1 MKIYVDADAIPV
13 VIREILYRAAERVK
27 VPVILVANVMLKIP
41 QSPLVSMI
49 VVAAGPDE
57 ADDKI
62 AELAA
67 AGDLVITADIPLAS
81 RVIGK
86 GALVIDSR
94 GAVFSRENIG
104 ERLTMRNFME
114 DLRNSGIDTGGPSA
128 FTPKER
134 QAFANQLDRI
144 LTKYAAAGQG

>member
-1 MKIYVDADAIPV
+1 MKIFVDADAIPV

-27 VPVILVANVMLKIP
+27 VPVILVANVALKFP
-41 QSPLVSMI
+41 QSPFVSAI
-49 VVAAGPDE
+49 VVASGPDE

-62 AELAA
+62 AEMAES
-67 AGDLVITADIPLAS
+67 GDLVVTADIPLAS
-81 RVIGK
+81 RVIEK

-94 GAVFSRENIG
+94 GKVYSPENIG
-104 ERLTMRNFME
+104 ERLAMRNFME

-144 LTKYAAAGQG
+144 LTKYNTAV

>member
-27 VPVILVANVMLKIP
+27 VPVVLVANVALKFP
-41 QSPLVSMI
+41 RSPLVSGI

-62 AELAA
+62 AQMAEP
-67 AGDLVITADIPLAS
+67 GDLVITADIPLAS
-81 RVIGK
+81 RVIEK

-94 GAVFSRENIG
+94 GNIYSRENIS

-114 DLRNSGIDTGGPSA
+114 DLRNSGIDTGGPSS
-128 FTPKER
+128 FTAKDR
-134 QAFANQLDRI
+134 QNFANQLDRI
-144 LTKYAAAGQG
+144 LTKRAGAK

>member
-1 MKIYVDADAIPV
+1 MNIYVDADAIPV
-13 VIREILYRAAERVK
+13 VIREILYRAAERVN
-27 VPVILVANVMLKIP
+27 VPVILVANVSLKFP
-41 QSPLVSMI
+41 QSQLISMI
-49 VVAAGPDE
+49 VVPAGPDE

-62 AELAA
+62 AEMAA
-67 AGDLVITADIPLAS
+67 PGDLVITADIPLAS
-81 RVIGK
+81 RVIEK
-86 GALVIDSR
+86 GAMVIDSR

-144 LTKYAAAGQG
+144 LTKYAASR

>member
-27 VPVILVANVMLKIP
+27 VPVVLVANVALKFP
-41 QSPLVSMI
+41 RSPLVSGI

-62 AELAA
+62 AQMAEP
-67 AGDLVITADIPLAS
+67 GDLVITADIPLAS
-81 RVIGK
+81 RVIEK

-94 GAVFSRENIG
+94 GNIYSRENIS

-114 DLRNSGIDTGGPSA
+114 DLRNSGIDTGGPSS
-128 FTPKER
+128 FTAKDR
-134 QAFANQLDRI
+134 QNFANRLDRI
-144 LTKYAAAGQG
+144 LTKRAGAK

>member
-27 VPVILVANVMLKIP
+27 VPVILVANVALKLP
-41 QSPLVSMI
+41 VSQLVSMI
-49 VVAAGPDE
+49 VVPEGPDE

-62 AELAA
+62 AEMTA

-81 RVIGK
+81 RVIRK

-94 GAVFSRENIG
+94 GAVYSQDNIS

-128 FTPKER
+128 FTAKER

>member
-1 MKIYVDADAIPV
+1 MKIYVDADAIPL

-27 VPVILVANVMLKIP
+27 VPVILIANVALKFP
-41 QSPLVSMI
+41 QSTLISMI
-49 VVAAGPDE
+49 VVPAGPDE

-62 AELAA
+62 AMMAEP
-67 AGDLVITADIPLAS
+67 GDLVITADIPLAS
-81 RVIGK
+81 RVIEK
-86 GALVIDSR
+86 GAMVIDSR

-104 ERLTMRNFME
+104 ERLAMRNFMD
-114 DLRNSGIDTGGPSA
+114 DLRSSGIDTGGPSA

-144 LTKYAAAGQG
+144 LTKYAASR